1 MNVKQSA
8 EWDVFKIYV
17 RVCITEYVCAL
28 YKEYEYIRT
37 QL

>member
-1 MNVKQSA
+1 MNVKQST
-8 EWDVFKIYV
+8 ERDVFKIY
-17 RVCITEYVCAL
+17 VCITEYVCAL